1 MFKKL
6 TLKEKKRLKKKHTE
20 LNFKISNKEAIKIIK
35 VKSTKNDFFNNFDT
49 HKRNANPLTYWLA
62 VEKSKELNKLANLWG

>member
-1 MFKKL
+1 MFNKL

-62 VEKSKELNKLANLWG
+62 VEKSKELNKLAQLWG

>member
-1 MFKKL
+1 MLKKL
-6 TLKEKKRLKKKHTE
+6 TLKEKKRLKKKYPE
-20 LNFKISNKEAIKIIK
+20 LNFKISNREAIKIIK

-62 VEKSKELNKLANLWG
+62 VEQSKELNKLAQLW